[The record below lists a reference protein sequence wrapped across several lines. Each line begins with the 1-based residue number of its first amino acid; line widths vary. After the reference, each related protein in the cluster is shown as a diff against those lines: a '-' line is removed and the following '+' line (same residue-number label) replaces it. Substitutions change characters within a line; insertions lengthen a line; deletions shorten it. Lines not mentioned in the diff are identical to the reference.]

1 MKHNRW
7 KAVLGA
13 FLAAALM
20 LTGCGTLSELLG
32 MEFEA
37 DKYVKGILDC
47 TYKGEY
53 ADYMATTEATEDD
66 CVSSYESGL
75 EVEAGYFA
83 SYIGFSDYFNSE
95 EMDPQLKTDLVDFY
109 REVYQH
115 ASYQVKD
122 AVKTDSGYNVEVTI
136 QPIDIF
142 TPALTELDTYITEVE
157 NGLNAGLYDEVS
169 DADFY
174 KGYAQ
179 GALDICEKYV
189 DQITLLDDVTL
200 VLLVSED
207 ADGYYAISDNDFAN
221 VDAQIIYYP

>member
-7 KAVLGA
+7 KAVLSA

-179 GALDICEKYV
+179 GALDI
-189 DQITLLDDVTL
+189 
-200 VLLVSED
+200 
-207 ADGYYAISDNDFAN
+207 
-221 VDAQIIYYP
+221 